1 MGGAVAKGRIGEAQD
16 GFKEG
21 SLKKKKKRM
30 KRLEKESVERGDG
43 RHSIEKS
50 DEGKDKVNLG

>member
-1 MGGAVAKGRIGEAQD
+1 MLWPKAELERHRMASKRGV
-16 GFKEG
+16 
-21 SLKKKKKRM
+21 SKKKKKRM
-30 KRLEKESVERGDG
+30 KRFEKESVERGDG

>member
-1 MGGAVAKGRIGEAQD
+1 MWGVLWPKAELERHRMASKRGV
-16 GFKEG
+16 
-21 SLKKKKKRM
+21 SKKKKRM